1 MSGPGDG
8 EDIQQERTRAQTKEL
23 NQEAAAGLISMIGSC
38 DGGHIFLVLQEA
50 SGEPTKL
57 PDCLVKEAEPEPTSY
72 SAACSSRNSGVWTEA
87 IQTEFDGLEAA
98 GTFADISAIPEGS
111 NIVHSKLLLKWKD
124 DEHCVIDRA
133 KARLVAK
140 SYSQGRRS

>member
-72 SAACSSRNSGVWTEA
+72 SAACSSRGVWTLAMQAEV
-87 IQTEFDGLEAA
+87 DVLEESE
-98 GTFADISAIPEGS
+98 TFAEISGS
-111 NIVHSKLLLKWKD
+111 SL
-124 DEHCVIDRA
+124 
-133 KARLVAK
+133 
-140 SYSQGRRS
+140 G

>member
-57 PDCLVKEAEPEPTSY
+57 PDCLVKEAEPELTSY
-72 SAACSSRNSGVWTEA
+72 SAACSSRHLA
-87 IQTEFDGLEAA
+87 IGTDTMQAEFDGIEAA
-98 GTFADISAIPEGS
+98 GTFVAISEIPEGRNMWIQS
-111 NIVHSKLLLKWKD
+111 GS
-124 DEHCVIDRA
+124 
-133 KARLVAK
+133 
-140 SYSQGRRS
+140 